1 MRLVAVILTVALA
14 AAPVRAATFTSK
26 GAIQTLDGKWRN
38 AEITVDGSLVTV
50 LPKKQ
55 GKKKALPV
63 LQEYIPEVV
72 QYFVKT
78 KRRGLAG
85 LIVGA
90 AGVAG
95 MYFALKSLRTRVDDA
110 LGGGNVRS
118 GDRDRVN
125 GVFNALSGIL
135 YAVVVGIGGATAAG
149 KSHNQF
155 AGIET
160 ADARSVTIRVPQS
173 EFAEFR
179 KPLDAASTSAKS
191 AAQPHGQTPDAD
203 RSQQQ
208 PPATNQILCPGSY
221 SSRGHWGSIPIK
233 GEKEKS

>member
-1 MRLVAVILTVALA
+1 MRLIAVILTVALA
-14 AAPVRAATFTSK
+14 AAPVRAATYTSK
-26 GAIQTLDGKWRN
+26 GATQTLDGKWRR
-38 AEITVDGSLVTV
+38 AEITVDGSSVTV

-55 GKKKALPV
+55 GKKSALPV
-63 LQEYIPEVV
+63 PQEYIPEVV
-72 QYFVKT
+72 QYFVTT

-110 LGGGNVRS
+110 VGGNLGS

-135 YAVVVGIGGATAAG
+135 YAVVAGIGGATAAG

-155 AGIET
+155 VDVKTTDG
-160 ADARSVTIRVPQS
+160 RSVTIRVPQS
-173 EFAEFR
+173 EFSKFR
-179 KPLDAASTSAKS
+179 QALDAALIAAKS
-191 AAQPHGQTPDAD
+191 TAQPQGQTRTAPN
-203 RSQQQ
+203 QQ
-208 PPATNQILCPGSY
+208 PNPAPPGS
-221 SSRGHWGSIPIK
+221 
-233 GEKEKS
+233 

>member
-1 MRLVAVILTVALA
+1 MRLIAVILTVVLA
-14 AAPVRAATFTSK
+14 AAPVRAATFASA
-26 GAIQTLDGKWRN
+26 GATQTLDGKWRR

-55 GKKKALPV
+55 GKQKALAVP
-63 LQEYIPEVV
+63 QEYIPEAV

-85 LIVGA
+85 LIVGG

-95 MYFALKSLRTRVDDA
+95 MFFALKSLRTRVDDA
-110 LGGGNVRS
+110 VGGNLGS

-149 KSHNQF
+149 KSHSQF
-155 AGIET
+155 VEIKT
-160 ADARSVTIRVPQS
+160 ADGRSVTIRVPQS
-173 EFAEFR
+173 EFPDLRQA
-179 KPLDAASTSAKS
+179 LDAAL
-191 AAQPHGQTPDAD
+191 AQFEAQH
-203 RSQQQ
+203 
-208 PPATNQILCPGSY
+208 PPS
-221 SSRGHWGSIPIK
+221 
-233 GEKEKS
+233 